1 MSIFVIGKKL
11 AFRKEAMLRGGHF
24 FFEAVGKLIPMTD
37 SRIRMDGKDD
47 EGRTILSRHDGGTS
61 GYERGRC
68 ARWNWLWAHSLK
80 KDAIRTFPMKMEE
93 RGTRDCNMQMRTEIS
108 SPAFASPIVVDTT
121 RGVTKGM
128 RERRKT

>member
-11 AFRKEAMLRGGHF
+11 AFRKEAMLRGGSFF

-37 SRIRMDGKDD
+37 SRIRMFKDD

-68 ARWNWLWAHSLK
+68 VRWNCLWAHSLK

-108 SPAFASPIVVDTT
+108 SPVFVSP
-121 RGVTKGM
+121 RGGLGKIIWGVS
-128 RERRKT
+128 RLVYN